1 MKTFWVVGLLALA
14 SCGVAVQAGTACGP
28 ASCSGCCNA
37 SGQCVTGVE
46 PAACGLQGQQCE
58 RCAAG
63 LSCNSGQC
71 GVLGAGGGLASGG
84 GAAGGGIAMGSNE
97 TCAAP
102 LLLTLAPVPGDASK
116 QAATYSGSTV
126 GARDDEGSTLSS
138 CGGAGPDS
146 FFAVDVPEGRVLS
159 VKVVTGGS
167 WRAVVRLRTRVCTE
181 PDDRCA
187 TAAPGSTTASLEVAP
202 TQARR
207 YVITVD
213 GADAAQA
220 GAYELQLET
229 RPSTIATDGGSDYCS
244 RLLAAEARF
253 FGAKTRCEDT
263 DGGVAFPREVQES
276 NCRLRLPLCTAQDLP
291 FMNAYLDCYERTT
304 RCLDG
309 QESAAMTSM
318 LACTMPIVSAST
330 SGQLSGTCKDAL
342 RR

>member
-1 MKTFWVVGLLALA
+1 MKTFWLVGLVTL
-14 SCGVAVQAGTACGP
+14 SGCGVAVQAGGACQP
-28 ASCSGCCNA
+28 ANCSGCCTD

-46 PAACGLQGQQCE
+46 PSACGLQGQQCE

-84 GAAGGGIAMGSNE
+84 GSAGGGSATAGE
-97 TCAAP
+97 TCSAP
-102 LLLTLAPVPGDASK
+102 LLLTLRPVTGDASK
-116 QAATYSGSTV
+116 QAASYSGTTA

-138 CGGAGPDS
+138 CGGSAPDS

-159 VKVVTGGS
+159 VKVITGAS
-167 WRAVVRLRTRVCTE
+167 WRAVVRLRSRACVE

-213 GADAAQA
+213 GADAAQS
-220 GAYELQLET
+220 GPYELQLET
-229 RPSTIATDGGSDYCS
+229 RSLATTPDGGTDFCM

-263 DGGVAFPREVQES
+263 DGGVAFTREVQQA
-276 NCRLRLPLCTAQDLP
+276 NCLARFPLCTSQDLP
-291 FMNAYLDCYERTT
+291 FMNAYVDCYERTT

-309 QESAAMTSM
+309 QESPAMQSM
-318 LACTMPIVSAST
+318 LACTTPVVTAST
-330 SGQLSGTCKDAL
+330 SGQLSGTCRDAL